1 MIYTISKI
9 KLSNEYKY
17 QNYDKEYIT
26 KHSTGIKST
35 LNIIANS
42 ICYYNIPQN
51 YIDKAIKNF

>member
-1 MIYTISKI
+1 M

-35 LNIIANS
+35 LNIINHK
-42 ICYYNIPQN
+42 IIITLNNNLMKY
-51 YIDKAIKNF
+51 